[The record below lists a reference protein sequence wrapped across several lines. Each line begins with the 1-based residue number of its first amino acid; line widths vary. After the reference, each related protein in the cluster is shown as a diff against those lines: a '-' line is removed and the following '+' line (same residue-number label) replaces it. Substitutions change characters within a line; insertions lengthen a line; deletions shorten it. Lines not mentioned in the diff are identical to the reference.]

1 MRASLVAACII
12 GIASPAAPEVIRFG
26 ASAAG
31 TLPGSISAPRPDVAV
46 LRYDAR
52 GRLIQPPPPA
62 IEPIAAPVATSP
74 KVLAGQGASIALVRE
89 VATRHQGHASLAR
102 AGLSADDWA
111 VFFQAMIRV
120 ESGYRQ
126 EAVSRTGAIGLAQLM
141 PETAHVLRVDAHDPV
156 QNLEGGARYLLAQLA
171 RFGSLELALA
181 AYNAGPEAVEKYRGI
196 PPYAETTA
204 HVAKVMAE
212 YHRLKLPI

>member
-52 GRLIQPPPPA
+52 GRLIQPLSSPVKS
-62 IEPIAAPVATSP
+62 AAVTVATSP
-74 KVLAGQGASIALVRE
+74 RLSAGKGASIALVRE

-126 EAVSRTGAIGLAQLM
+126 EAVSRAGAIGLAQLM
-141 PETAHVLRVDAHDPV
+141 PETARVLRVDAHDPV

-171 RFGSLELALA
+171 RFGSLDVTLPLK
-181 AYNAGPEAVEKYRGI
+181 GLCLTLCGG
-196 PPYAETTA
+196 T
-204 HVAKVMAE
+204 VAFSPATILD
-212 YHRLKLPI
+212 RLDRTWRV